1 VKAVRHLLAVACL
14 FGAAA
19 LATGAGAADRMWVG
33 FTDDPTFRYAADRQA
48 DLNLAQ
54 RSGATIVRTLVI
66 WSAIARDRPAD
77 ASDPFDPAYRFDDLD
92 ELVRNAQSRGL
103 EVLITI
109 WGTPSWANAG
119 RGPQYAPSNT
129 DELRDFAEALAARYS
144 GRYPGY
150 PFVRFFGIWNESNLS
165 TFLRPQFAGDGHIVG
180 PAIYARLAAAGY
192 AGIKAGNPAAQVAIG
207 ETSSNGRQK
216 HVAGL
221 TDAVA
226 PGLFAEL
233 VARANPKLRFD
244 AWAQHPYPFPVNRP
258 PTQVVAWPNVTLTS
272 LGKLEAALDEGFG
285 RKGIPIWITE
295 YGNETRPGEPRGV
308 TEAQQAADLP
318 QAIAIA
324 RRDARVRMFIWFVFR
339 DSPDSA
345 WQSGLYREDGSPKPA
360 QAAWPTAVAP
370 LNARNGKVSVRGGT
384 ASPIV
389 TVYVRD
395 FCANNP
401 AGAAVGTTTR
411 VRLAGRLVGV
421 TQAQLPLG
429 VDCTVRVRL
438 PVTVERGKT
447 YAATIFLNVAGGNAA
462 TRGITVVGI

>member
-1 VKAVRHLLAVACL
+1 MTSLRLVAL
-14 FGAAA
+14 VGA
-19 LATGAGAADRMWVG
+19 LALALTAGAGAADRMWVG
-33 FTDDPTFRYAADRQA
+33 FTDDPTFRFGADRQA
-48 DLNLAQ
+48 SLDLAH
-54 RSGATIVRTLVI
+54 RSSATIVRTVAI
-66 WSAIARDRPAD
+66 WSSIARSRPVD
-77 ASDPFDPAYRFDDLD
+77 AADPFDASYRFDDLD

-109 WGTPSWANAG
+109 WGTPSWANDG
-119 RGPQYAPSNT
+119 RGPQYAPADAS
-129 DELRDFAEALAARYS
+129 ELRAFAQALASRYS

-165 TFLRPQFAGDGHIVG
+165 TFLRPQFDASGRIVG
-180 PAIYARLAAAGY
+180 PAVYARLAAAGY
-192 AGIKAGNPAAQVAIG
+192 AGVKAGNPAAQVAIG
-207 ETSSNGRQK
+207 ETSSNGRQQ
-216 HVAGL
+216 HVPGV

-233 VARANPKLRFD
+233 VARADPKLRFD

-258 PTQVVAWPNVTLTS
+258 PTQIVAWPNVTLTS
-272 LGKLEAALDEGFG
+272 LGRLETALDAGFA
-285 RKGIPIWITE
+285 RTGIPVWVTE
-295 YGNETRPGEPRGV
+295 YGDETRPGEPRGV
-308 TEAQQAADLP
+308 TEDQQAAYLS

-324 RRDARVRMFIWFVFR
+324 RHDPRVRMFIWFVFR

-370 LNARNGKVSVRGGT
+370 LNARNGKVTVRGGT
-384 ASPIV
+384 TGPIV

-401 AGAAVGTTTR
+401 AGAPVGTTTR

-447 YAATIFLNVAGGNAA
+447 YAATINLNVAGGNAA
-462 TRGITVVGI
+462 TRGITVVGT

>member
-1 VKAVRHLLAVACL
+1 MRSLHALALVAALTAV
-14 FGAAA
+14 

-33 FTDDPTFRYAADRQA
+33 FTDDPTFRFGADRQA
-48 DLNLAQ
+48 SLELAA
-54 RSGATIVRTLVI
+54 RSGATIVRTVVI
-66 WSAIARDRPAD
+66 WSSIARSRPAD
-77 ASDPFDPAYRFDDLD
+77 STDPFDPAYRFDDLD
-92 ELVRNAQSRGL
+92 ELTRNAQTRGL

-109 WGTPSWANAG
+109 WGTPPWANGG
-119 RGPQYAPSNT
+119 RGPQYAPTAAS
-129 DELRDFAEALAARYS
+129 DLRDFAQALASRYS

-165 TFLRPQFAGDGHIVG
+165 TFLRPQFDATGRIVG

-192 AGIKAGNPAAQVAIG
+192 AGIKEGNAAAQVAIG

-221 TDAVA
+221 TDAIA

-233 VARANPKLRFD
+233 VARADPKLHFD

-258 PTQVVAWPNVTLTS
+258 PTQIVAWPNVTLTS

-285 RKGIPIWITE
+285 REGIPIWVTE

-308 TEAQQAADLP
+308 TEEQQAAYLLR
-318 QAIAIA
+318 AIAIA
-324 RRDARVRMFIWFVFR
+324 RRDPRVQMFIWFVFH

-345 WQSGLYREDGSPKPA
+345 WQSGLYREDGTPKPA
-360 QAAWPTAVAP
+360 QAAWPAAVGP
-370 LNARNGKVSVRGGT
+370 LNARNGKVTAPGGT
-384 ASPIV
+384 APLV
-389 TVYVRD
+389 TIYVRD

-401 AGAAVGTTTR
+401 TGAAVGTTTR

-421 TQAQLPLG
+421 AQAQVPLRI
-429 VDCTVRVRL
+429 DCTVRVRL
-438 PVTVERGKT
+438 PVTVKRATT
-447 YAATIFLNVAGGNAA
+447 YAATITLNIAGGNAA
-462 TRGITVVGI
+462 TRGITVVGA